1 MGSAG
6 SSLTSAWTT
15 FYSSLTGNPA
25 LDALLKLAAI
35 VGVVMVVFGIVK
47 WLNDYRRGGGQGG
60 GAIKKHIGLVA
71 MIVVGATFAAPSVI
85 VPLYIVIAG
94 LVISSLGG
102 IVHLVASA

>member
-1 MGSAG
+1 MGSTG
-6 SSLTSAWTT
+6 TSLTAAWTS

-35 VGVVMVVFGIVK
+35 VGVVMVIFGIVK
-47 WLNDYRRGGGQGG
+47 YLNDYRRGNGGV
-60 GAIKKHIGLVA
+60 KKHMGLVA

-85 VPLYIVIAG
+85 VPLYLILAG

-102 IVHLVASA
+102 IVHLIASA